1 MLFYRFYNLKLDLN
15 EYNGNLKLLVV
26 TTSQISRN
34 FVDVYLT
41 PENVETSAL
50 EVGQIIEKQVLST
63 ESSTSLEEDT
73 NCKNI
78 QDRAVAR
85 FFKISDYVLHCCVNE
100 GIPDEELN
108 AVTGVV
114 SIIWRHCSDKFQVD
128 YRTGGD
134 IISRQNIID
143 RHK

>member
-1 MLFYRFYNLKLDLN
+1 MLFYRFYNLKLDLK

-26 TTSQISRN
+26 TTSQISKH

-73 NCKNI
+73 NCENI
-78 QDRAVAR
+78 QDRVVAR

-108 AVTGVV
+108 AVTAVV
-114 SIIWRHCSDKFQVD
+114 SIWRHCSEKFWLD
-128 YRTGGD
+128 YRTGV
-134 IISRQNIID
+134 IISGI
-143 RHK
+143 